1 MQDDA
6 ADVVTNVARKFL
18 TVMSVKP
25 ATGSGGDA
33 LWQKIEHIVDHRS
46 DSDKQSEE
54 KDMPRSTSAL
64 WASAG
69 GAYTT
74 THTSACNHSVG

>member
-18 TVMSVKP
+18 TAMSVKP
-25 ATGSGGDA
+25 VTGCDGDP
-33 LWQKIEHIVDHRS
+33 LWQKIESIVDHRS
-46 DSDKQSEE
+46 DSGKQYEE
-54 KDMPRSTSAL
+54 KDVPRSTSAL

-69 GAYTT
+69 GTCTT
-74 THTSACNHSVG
+74 THTSAYSHSGG